1 MCVCFERNFLAM
13 FNSLEDFWIIYKNY
27 MIGFSREEDEEFIRQ
42 YKKVLIVMSKDF
54 LTDLKSLYYMDVL
67 KSLKNKGAVSI
78 MAMIDIDVVLPER
91 YNWINDE
98 DVDRIAFY

>member
-1 MCVCFERNFLAM
+1 
-13 FNSLEDFWIIYKNY
+13 
-27 MIGFSREEDEEFIRQ
+27 
-42 YKKVLIVMSKDF
+42 
-54 LTDLKSLYYMDVL
+54 MDVL
-67 KSLKNKGAVSI
+67 KSLKNKGVVSI